1 MHLLIIVAGG
11 SGKRMRLKCNKIF
24 FKINK
29 KPVLYWTLTQCQKS
43 QTIDEIIVSTRDVDI
58 EAVRSLVD
66 AFAFTKVKEV
76 VSASNSRQESTH
88 KILERLKD
96 RLNETDVVGVHNAV
110 NPFVSEEELEKVFTE
125 AELNKAALLAQPAHD
140 TVKFADGNG
149 KVSYTLPRAQ
159 TWYAQT
165 PQAAQFRYLLAAFR
179 KANEDGFLG
188 TDDTQLLERIGVK
201 AKIVPCSPYN
211 IKLTFPQDRCTARS
225 IIKHFVD

>member
-11 SGKRMRLKCNKIF
+11 SGKRMRLKFNKIF

-76 VSASNSRQESTH
+76 VSAGNSRQESTH
-88 KILERLKD
+88 KILEQLKD

-140 TVKFADGNG
+140 TVKFTDGNG

-211 IKLTFPQDRCTARS
+211 IKFTFPQDRCVARS
-225 IIKHFVD
+225 IIKHFL